1 MTMNIVIKAKGSR
14 GLSRF
19 ALPRRTFLRGL
30 AGSMLALP
38 ALDAMLNG
46 NGDALAQ
53 GQPLPK
59 RFGVWFWGNG
69 VRLDRW
75 NPTATGSVWE
85 LSPAL
90 APLAEVKDY
99 LNVVSNHEVHAAGP
113 RGHHGG
119 EAGMLSGVEFIELEH
134 PNSNYS
140 SKFGGPSIDQLLVN
154 DLHPDKPA
162 LVVGVSKR
170 VVTSEGPT
178 LNFIS
183 HRGPDNPIAPEYSPA
198 ALFNRLFGA
207 SFDPPDVNDPRQAL
221 RVSVL
226 DAVRDE
232 TNALKARLGANDKQR
247 LDSHLTAISELRARI
262 LASPPPLTGA
272 CQLPETPTIDTNEDA
287 GGNERLR
294 DVNAIMADL
303 VTLTF
308 ACDIAR
314 STSFMFTGSVG
325 YTFFDEVPGV
335 QSGHH
340 DITHSGTD
348 DAQDVVHAT
357 TVYTMER
364 FNELLVRLKNTPE
377 GAGNLLDQSLIMATS
392 DCAEGLTHS
401 NADYPVVL
409 AGRAGGAMKFPGV
422 HHRPAA
428 TFGLKKNT
436 NDILMTIL
444 QAMGSSRA
452 SIGEGITQSE
462 SAISA
467 VLA

>member
-1 MTMNIVIKAKGSR
+1 MTILIKSKGAR

-19 ALPRRTFLRGL
+19 TLPRRTFLRGL

-75 NPTATGSVWE
+75 NPAATGSVWE

-90 APLAEVKDY
+90 APLAPVKDY

-119 EAGMLSGVEFIELEH
+119 EAGMLSGVEFIPLEH

-154 DLHPDKPA
+154 DLYPDKPA
-162 LVVGVSKR
+162 LAVGVSKR
-170 VVTSEGPT
+170 IVTSEGPT
-178 LNFIS
+178 LQFIS

-198 ALFNRLFGA
+198 ALFTRMFGA
-207 SFDPPDVNDPRQAL
+207 SFDPPDVNDPRAAL

-232 TNALKARLGANDKQR
+232 TASLRARLGVNDKQR
-247 LDSHLTAISELRARI
+247 LDSHLTAISELRTRI
-262 LASPPPLTGA
+262 LALPPELTGA
-272 CQLPETPTIDTNEDA
+272 CQLPETATTDENGDVD
-287 GGNERLR
+287 GNERLR
-294 DVNAIMADL
+294 DVNALMADL
-303 VTLTF
+303 VVLSF
-308 ACDIAR
+308 ACDLAR

-325 YTFFDEVPGV
+325 GTFFHEVPGV

-348 DAQDVVHAT
+348 DAQDIVHGT

-364 FNELLVRLKNTPE
+364 FNDLLVRLRDTPE

-401 NADYPVVL
+401 NGDYPVVL
-409 AGRAGGAMKFPGV
+409 AGRAGGAMRFPGV
-422 HHRPAA
+422 HHRPGE

-444 QAMGSSRA
+444 QAMGSPRT
-452 SIGEGITQSE
+452 SIGTGLTRSDT
-462 SAISA
+462 AISQ

>member
-1 MTMNIVIKAKGSR
+1 MSIIIKSKGAR

-19 ALPRRTFLRGL
+19 AMPRRTFLRGL
-30 AGSMLALP
+30 AGATLALP

-46 NGDALAQ
+46 NGNALAQ
-53 GQPLPK
+53 GEPLPK

-75 NPTATGSVWE
+75 NPSATGSVWD

-90 APLAEVKDY
+90 APLAPVKDY

-119 EAGMLSGVEFIELEH
+119 EAGMLSGVEFIPLEH

-140 SKFGGPSIDQLLVN
+140 SKFGGPSIEQLLVN
-154 DLHPDKPA
+154 DLYPDKPA

-198 ALFNRLFGA
+198 ALFSRMFGA
-207 SFDPPDVNDPRQAL
+207 SFDPPDVNDPRAAL

-226 DAVRDE
+226 DAVKDE
-232 TNALKARLGANDKQR
+232 TAALKSRLGVNDKQR

-262 LASPPPLTGA
+262 LALPPELIGS
-272 CQLPETPTIDTNEDA
+272 CQLPETPTTDDNGDV

-303 VTLTF
+303 VVLSF
-308 ACDIAR
+308 ACDLAR

-364 FNELLVRLKNTPE
+364 FNDLLVRLRDTPE
-377 GAGNLLDQSLIMATS
+377 GAGNLLDQSLFMATS

-409 AGRAGGAMKFPGV
+409 AGRAGGAMRFPGV
-422 HHRPAA
+422 HHRPGE
-428 TFGLKKNT
+428 TFGVKKNT
-436 NDILMTIL
+436 NDILMTVL
-444 QAMGSSRA
+444 QAMGSSRT
-452 SIGEGITQSE
+452 SIGTGITRSE
-462 SAISA
+462 SSISQ

>member
-1 MTMNIVIKAKGSR
+1 MIIKNR
-14 GLSRF
+14 
-19 ALPRRTFLRGL
+19 ALAMPRRTFLRGL
-30 AGSMLALP
+30 AGVSLALP

-46 NGDALAQ
+46 NGDALAG

-75 NPTATGSVWE
+75 NPAATGTAWQ

-90 APLAEVKDY
+90 QPLAEVKDY

-119 EAGMLSGVEFIELEH
+119 EAGMLSGLEFIELAH
-134 PNSNYS
+134 ASTSYS

-154 DLHPDKPA
+154 DLHPGKPA
-162 LVVGVSKR
+162 LVLGVSKR
-170 VVTSEGPT
+170 VVTGEGPT

-198 ALFNRLFGA
+198 QLFTRLFG
-207 SFDPPDVNDPRQAL
+207 SFAPPDTTDPRAAL

-226 DAVRDE
+226 DAVHEE
-232 TNALKARLGANDKQR
+232 TTRLKSRLGSNDQQR

-262 LASPPPLTGA
+262 LQAPPVLTGA
-272 CQLPETPTIDTNEDA
+272 CQISQGTNDSN
-287 GGNERLR
+287 GDVDGNERLR
-294 DVNAIMADL
+294 EVNGLMSDIL
-303 VTLTF
+303 VLSF

-314 STSFMFTGSVG
+314 SASFMFTGSVG
-325 YTFFDEVPGV
+325 FTFFHEVAGV
-335 QSGHH
+335 TTGHH
-340 DITHSGTD
+340 DITHTD
-348 DAQDVVHAT
+348 APDAQDVVHAT
-357 TVYTMER
+357 TAYTMAR

-377 GAGNLLDQSLIMATS
+377 GAGNLLDQSLFLATS
-392 DCAEGLTHS
+392 DVAEGLTHS
-401 NADYPVVL
+401 NADHPVVL

-422 HHRPAA
+422 HHRPNAP
-428 TFGLKKNT
+428 FGLRKDT
-436 NDILMTIL
+436 NDVLMTIL
-444 QAMGSSRA
+444 SAMGSTRA
-452 SIGEGITQSE
+452 SIGEGITRRTE
-462 SAISA
+462 AISD

>member
-1 MTMNIVIKAKGSR
+1 MSIIIKSRGAR

-19 ALPRRTFLRGL
+19 AMPRRTFLRGL
-30 AGSMLALP
+30 VGASLALP
-38 ALDAMLNG
+38 AFDAMLNNSG
-46 NGDALAQ
+46 NALAQ
-53 GQPLPK
+53 GIPLPK

-75 NPTATGSVWE
+75 NPSATGSVWE

-90 APLAEVKDY
+90 APLAPVKDY

-154 DLHPDKPA
+154 DLYPDKPA

-170 VVTSEGPT
+170 VVDSEGPT

-198 ALFNRLFGA
+198 ALFARMFGA
-207 SFDPPDVNDPRQAL
+207 SFDPPDVNDPRAAL

-232 TNALKARLGANDKQR
+232 TAALKARLGSNDKQR
-247 LDSHLTAISELRARI
+247 LDSHLTAISELRTRI
-262 LASPPPLTGA
+262 LALPPELTGA
-272 CQLPETPTIDTNEDA
+272 CQLPESATTDNNSDV

-294 DVNAIMADL
+294 EVNAIMADL
-303 VTLTF
+303 VVLSF
-308 ACDIAR
+308 ACDLAR

-325 YTFFDEVPGV
+325 YTFFNEVPGV

-357 TVYTMER
+357 TVYTMDR
-364 FNELLVRLKNTPE
+364 FNDLLVRLRDTPE
-377 GAGNLLDQSLIMATS
+377 GASNLLEQSLIMATS
-392 DCAEGLTHS
+392 DVAEGLTHS

-422 HHRPAA
+422 HHRPGE
-428 TFGLKKNT
+428 TLGIKKNT
-436 NDILMTIL
+436 NDVLMTIL

-452 SIGEGITQSE
+452 SIGTGLTRSE
-462 SAISA
+462 TSISQ